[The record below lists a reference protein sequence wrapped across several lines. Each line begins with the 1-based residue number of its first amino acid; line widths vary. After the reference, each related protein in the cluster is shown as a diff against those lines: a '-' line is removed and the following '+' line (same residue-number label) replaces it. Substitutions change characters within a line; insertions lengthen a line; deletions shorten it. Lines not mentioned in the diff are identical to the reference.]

1 MIGAEHSPG
10 MEVTTGSLA
19 QGLSMASG
27 VAWARL
33 RKKEPGKVWVYMSDG
48 EFQEG
53 QTWECLAAM
62 SYHKIDN
69 IRVIV
74 DVNRQQCDGAMSS
87 VLDLGDLA
95 ARVASFGVTCR
106 SVDVMMA
113 FIAPGTVVLPSG
125 GHRRRLNRN
134 PAAWSR
140 DAPIRCRLPI
150 APAFASR
157 RPISGGRETRRS

>member
-1 MIGAEHSPG
+1 
-10 MEVTTGSLA
+10 
-19 QGLSMASG
+19 
-27 VAWARL
+27 
-33 RKKEPGKVWVYMSDG
+33 MSDG

-95 ARVASFGVTCR
+95 SRVASFGVTCR
-106 SVDVMMA
+106 SVD
-113 FIAPGTVVLPSG
+113 
-125 GHRRRLNRN
+125 GHDLGALRAAAESAEADKPLVILANTSPYQGMDFLKKRFPRLHYVRFKS
-134 PAAWSR
+134 AEERQEMQTALAIELGIDLTAMER
-140 DAPIRCRLPI
+140 A
-150 APAFASR
+150 
-157 RPISGGRETRRS
+157 